1 MVFSVLPSTSPQG
14 MLGPVDTDTQCHDAQ
29 VLAEVDPV
37 DHQRHQVQLPQWCGE
52 QLGQGGL
59 GHRHEPA

>member
-1 MVFSVLPSTSPQG
+1 